1 MKIKLQNQI
10 DLFGET
16 TNQDNELLT
25 NTKDWQFEERLSKE
39 FEAVGFFI
47 SDHPLNQYKEIFED
61 YKISDFQS
69 FNNDDDSK
77 SSNIAATLLKIQE
90 RKTSKGNSYAVLKL
104 TDLNSVF
111 ELFIFSEVLE
121 QNRDILKEGNS
132 FILTLIKSF
141 SDGENRFK
149 RINVQK
155 IASLKEVLNKPINEV
170 TFKLKSLKELDELS
184 KFLIN
189 KGDTL
194 ININFNDKNNSVD
207 FQLKNKR
214 NIDRKTINLLRN
226 KEISAIIR

>member
-1 MKIKLQNQI
+1 M
-10 DLFGET
+10 
-16 TNQDNELLT
+16 
-25 NTKDWQFEERLSKE
+25 
-39 FEAVGFFI
+39 
-47 SDHPLNQYKEIFED
+47 
-61 YKISDFQS
+61 
-69 FNNDDDSK
+69 
-77 SSNIAATLLKIQE
+77 
-90 RKTSKGNSYAVLKL
+90 
-104 TDLNSVF
+104 F

-189 KGDTL
+189 KGETL
-194 ININFNDKNNSVD
+194 ININLNDKNNSVD